1 MNKNY
6 LNNFIDYF
14 SKKISLN
21 DLNKLNIKQNIDS
34 NCVELY
40 HDFTI
45 SLTYIIDETY
55 LGSDYIKDDNDIKS
69 HFKWC
74 WLKNIDNFKK
84 EKIYIK
90 ESGAHYQYYFDY
102 FYQIYY
108 QSEKTDN
115 LLKEIIEFWGLI
127 FTLNKPKTMS
137 QYDIFIEI
145 YQIFNK
151 YFTNRLDIVK

>member
-40 HDFTI
+40 HDFII

-69 HFKWC
+69 HLEQFK
-74 WLKNIDNFKK
+74 IGIPTF
-84 EKIYIK
+84 
-90 ESGAHYQYYFDY
+90 
-102 FYQIYY
+102 
-108 QSEKTDN
+108 
-115 LLKEIIEFWGLI
+115 
-127 FTLNKPKTMS
+127 
-137 QYDIFIEI
+137 
-145 YQIFNK
+145 
-151 YFTNRLDIVK
+151 

>member
-1 MNKNY
+1 MNRNY

-14 SKKISLN
+14 SKKISLTN
-21 DLNKLNIKQNIDS
+21 LNKLNIRHNIDS
-34 NCVELY
+34 NYVELY
-40 HDFTI
+40 HDFVI
-45 SLTYIIDETY
+45 SLTYIINETY
-55 LGSDYIKDDNDIKS
+55 LGDDFIKNENDIKS

-74 WLKNIDNFKK
+74 WLKNINNFKK

-108 QSEKTDN
+108 ISEKSDH
-115 LLKEIIEFWGLI
+115 LIKEIVEFWGLI
-127 FTLNKPKTMS
+127 FTLNKTKTMS
-137 QYDIFIEI
+137 QYDIFLEI